1 MNQNNYNVCG
11 RCGSANPL
19 SARYCYQCGFE
30 LKSPE
35 APVVCTKCNTVN
47 PGQFL
52 QTLRQ
57 QTAQSAVKGY
67 LSAVQC
73 RQ

>member
-47 PGQFL
+47 PG
-52 QTLRQ
+52 
-57 QTAQSAVKGY
+57 SANFCKRCGSSCSTESY
-67 LSAVQC
+67 S
-73 RQ
+73 